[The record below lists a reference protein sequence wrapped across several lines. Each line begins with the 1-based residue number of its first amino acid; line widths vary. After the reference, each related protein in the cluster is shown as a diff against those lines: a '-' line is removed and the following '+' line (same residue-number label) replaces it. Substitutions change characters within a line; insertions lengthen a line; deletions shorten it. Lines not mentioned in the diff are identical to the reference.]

1 MNHVELFALVVGAV
15 GISAMCRH
23 WGWPA
28 PLVLVA
34 AGLVASFVPGV
45 PRFEVESKV
54 ILEFVLPPLLYSA
67 ALSSSYQDFRRARN
81 SILRLGVGLVL
92 VTAAAVAVVAWA
104 IVPQLPITAALV
116 LGAVVAPPDAVAA
129 VAVGRRLGLPRRVM
143 TLLTGESLIN
153 DATSLT
159 LYKVAIAGVATGATV
174 PWSGV
179 RVFMVA
185 VLVGTGLGL
194 LLGYVVHQLRLRLD
208 DPVVASTI
216 GLLTPF
222 AAYWAAE
229 SLGGSGVLAVV
240 AAGLYLGHTSP
251 QAGYATRLYETP
263 VWSTV
268 DLPLEA
274 FTFALI
280 GVQLKW
286 VLGDVIGSDQG
297 LGLAM
302 LLSVAVLLTAVL
314 VRPVYVFATAW
325 VARIRLRGS
334 HRTPE
339 DALSTSEHAVVSW
352 AGMRGVVTLAA
363 AAAIPATVNGA
374 PFPARATLQLVAY
387 SVAIGTL
394 LLQGLS
400 LPWVIRRLRVE
411 VHDDAERDA
420 TQEAE
425 LRLATA
431 AAAQRVIESKTDAW
445 SRELGAT
452 QAQSVTDQ
460 LVRAGNVRA
469 QAAAAMLDPARDDDD
484 PALAGEPP
492 APVRGK
498 RGHRLRREIL
508 AAQRQVVVARRD
520 AGDLHETVM
529 RRVLRELDLEDE
541 QMSASWLNR
550 V

>member
-1 MNHVELFALVVGAV
+1 MSHVELFALVVGAV
-15 GISAMCRH
+15 GITALCRR
-23 WGWPA
+23 WGWSP

-34 AGLVASFVPGV
+34 AGLVVSFVPGV
-45 PRFEVESKV
+45 PRFEVDSKI

-67 ALSSSYQDFRRARN
+67 ALSSSYQDFRRSRN

-104 IVPQLPITAALV
+104 IVPELPITAALV

-159 LYKVAIAGVATGATV
+159 LYKVAIAGVATGAAV
-174 PWSGV
+174 PSTGV

-194 LLGYVVHQLRLRLD
+194 VIGWVVHRLRLHFD

-216 GLLTPF
+216 GLVTPF

-229 SLGGSGVLAVV
+229 TLGGSGVLAVV
-240 AAGLYLGHTSP
+240 AAGLYLGHTAP

-286 VLGDVIGSDQG
+286 VLGDVMASDQG
-297 LGLAM
+297 LGIAM
-302 LLSVAVLLTAVL
+302 VLSLAVLATVVL
-314 VRPVYVFATAW
+314 VRPLYVFATAR
-325 VARIRLRGS
+325 VDLIRLRGS
-334 HRTPE
+334 HRTPH
-339 DALSTSEHAVVSW
+339 DALATSEHAVVSW

-387 SVAIGTL
+387 AVAIGTL

-400 LPWVIRRLRVE
+400 LPWVIRRLSVE
-411 VHDDAERDA
+411 EHDDAERDA
-420 TQEAE
+420 AQEAE

-431 AAAQRVIESKTDAW
+431 AAAQRVIESKTEAW

-452 QAQSVTDQ
+452 QAKAVTEA

-469 QAAAAMLDPARDDDD
+469 QAAAAMLDPTRGDDD
-484 PALAGEPP
+484 PALAGATV

-508 AAQRQVVVARRD
+508 AAQRRVLVARRD
-520 AGDLHETVM
+520 AGELDEAVM

-541 QMSASWLNR
+541 RMSASWLNR